1 MLETICDIMVDAYK
15 RNWITSRDGN
25 VSIRHHDR
33 DHFYI
38 TPSGVRKQT
47 LQPDQFKKIKLV
59 DTISATP
66 PFLTESWQDEFYTD
80 ISARLKPSGEI
91 PLHFGLQKKMGQ
103 HNNDVRVVVH
113 VHPTYCIAAMHAG
126 IDLSTI
132 SDAFPEL
139 NRYTKVAPNVGD
151 VPPISQELADNCFEK
166 LELDNHGN
174 IAYDIVGIKGHG
186 VVAIDTSP
194 WRAYEHIERLEHI
207 CKIVLAS
214 GKHVTHSSK
223 SSSN

>member
-1 MLETICDIMVDAYK
+1 MLETCCDILVDAYK

-25 VSIRHHDR
+25 ISIRHHDR

-47 LQPDQFKKIKLV
+47 MQPDQFKKINII
-59 DTISATP
+59 DSISATP
-66 PFLTESWQDEFYTD
+66 PFLTKSWQEEYYTD
-80 ISARLKPSGEI
+80 ISANLKPSGEL
-91 PLHFGLQKKMGQ
+91 PLHFGLQREMGQ
-103 HNNDVRVVVH
+103 HKDDVRVVVH

-132 SDAFPEL
+132 SNSFPEL
-139 NRYTKVAPNVGD
+139 NRYTRVAPNVGD
-151 VPPISQELADNCFEK
+151 VAPISQELADACHSN
-166 LELDNHGN
+166 LGLDQEGN
-174 IAYDIVGIKGHG
+174 IKFDIVGIKGHG
-186 VVAIDTSP
+186 VVAIDVTP

-214 GKHVTHSSK
+214 GKHK
-223 SSSN
+223 

>member
-47 LQPDQFKKIKLV
+47 LQPDQFKKIGFSRGSH
-59 DTISATP
+59 ITP
-66 PFLTESWQDEFYTD
+66 VPVYLPYTD
-80 ISARLKPSGEI
+80 ISSALEPSGEL
-91 PLHFGLQKKMGQ
+91 PLHFGLQKNMGQ
-103 HNNDVRVVVH
+103 HSHDVRVVVH
-113 VHPTYCIAAMHAG
+113 LHPTYCVAAMHRG
-126 IDLSTI
+126 IELATL
-132 SDAFPEL
+132 AREFPEL
-139 NRYTKVAPNVGD
+139 SRYTKVAYNVGD
-151 VPPISQELADNCFEK
+151 VPPISQELADQCHHN
-166 LELDNHGN
+166 LELDDQGN

-194 WRAYEHIERLEHI
+194 WRAYEHIERLEHVAR
-207 CKIVLAS
+207 IVLAS
-214 GKHVTHSSK
+214 G
-223 SSSN
+223 NY

>member
-1 MLETICDIMVDAYK
+1 MLETICDTLVEAYR

-47 LQPDQFKKIKLV
+47 LQPDQFKKIKIL
-59 DTISATP
+59 SNLEWREEP
-66 PFLTESWQDEFYTD
+66 YSD
-80 ISARLKPSGEI
+80 ISANLKPSGEL

-103 HNNDVRVVVH
+103 HSNDVRVVVH
-113 VHPTYCIAAMHAG
+113 LHPTYCVAAMHAG

-132 SDAFPEL
+132 VDDFPEL
-139 NRYTKVAPNVGD
+139 SRYTKVAKNVGD
-151 VPPISQELADNCFEK
+151 VPPISQELADRCHENLWLQKDGTIGF
-166 LELDNHGN
+166 
-174 IAYDIVGIKGHG
+174 DIVGIKGHG

-194 WRAYEHIERLEHI
+194 WRAFEHIERLEHI
-207 CKIVLAS
+207 CQIVLAS
-214 GKHVTHSSK
+214 GKY
-223 SSSN
+223 

>member
-1 MLETICDIMVDAYK
+1 MVDAYK

-47 LQPDQFKKIKLV
+47 LQPDQFKKIRIVGSMLWEEQ
-59 DTISATP
+59 P
-66 PFLTESWQDEFYTD
+66 YTD
-80 ISARLKPSGEI
+80 ISATLKPSGEL
-91 PLHFGLQKKMGQ
+91 PLHLGLQRKMGQ
-103 HNNDVRVVVH
+103 HRDEVRVVVH

-126 IDLSTI
+126 IDLSTV

-151 VPPISQELADNCFEK
+151 VPPISQELADRCHENLK
-166 LELDNHGN
+166 LDKDGN

-214 GKHVTHSSK
+214 GNYGK
-223 SSSN
+223 

>member
-47 LQPDQFKKIKLV
+47 LQPDQFKKIKIV
-59 DTISATP
+59 DHINPTP
-66 PFLTESWQDEFYTD
+66 PFLTKSWEEEFYTD
-80 ISARLKPSGEI
+80 ISANLKPSGEI
-91 PLHFGLQKKMGQ
+91 PLHFGLQREMGQ
-103 HNNDVRVVVH
+103 HSGEVRVVVH

-126 IDLSTI
+126 IDLGTI
-132 SDAFPEL
+132 SNAFPEL

-151 VPPISQELADNCFEK
+151 VAPISQELADECHKNLK
-166 LELDNHGN
+166 LDKQGN

-186 VVAIDTSP
+186 VVAIDTTP
-194 WRAYEHIERLEHI
+194 WRAFEHIERLEHI

-214 GKHVTHSSK
+214 GNYK
-223 SSSN
+223 

>member
-1 MLETICDIMVDAYK
+1 MVDAYK

-47 LQPDQFKKIKLV
+47 LQPDQFKKIKVQQSINSGVGSPSL
-59 DTISATP
+59 SYGW
-66 PFLTESWQDEFYTD
+66 EEMEYTD
-80 ISARLKPSGEI
+80 ISRNLVPSGEI
-91 PLHFGLQKKMGQ
+91 PLHFGLQKELGQ
-103 HNNDVRVVVH
+103 HKDEVRVVVH

-126 IDLSTI
+126 IDLGAI
-132 SDAFPEL
+132 SSSFPEL
-139 NRYTKVAPNVGD
+139 NRYTRVAPNVGD
-151 VPPISQELADNCFEK
+151 VAPISQELADRCHNS
-166 LELDNHGN
+166 LQLDRDGN
-174 IAYDIVGIKGHG
+174 VAYDIVGIKGHG

-207 CKIVLAS
+207 ARIVLAS
-214 GKHVTHSSK
+214 G
-223 SSSN
+223 NY

>member
-1 MLETICDIMVDAYK
+1 MLETICEVLEDAYK

-47 LQPDQFKKIKLV
+47 LQPDQFKKIAFSKVNDNWL
-59 DTISATP
+59 DLP
-66 PFLTESWQDEFYTD
+66 YTD
-80 ISARLKPSGEI
+80 ISANLKPSGEI
-91 PLHFGLQKKMGQ
+91 PLHFGLQRNMGQ
-103 HNNDVRVVVH
+103 HSNDVRVVVH

-132 SDAFPEL
+132 SAAFPEL

-151 VPPISQELADNCFEK
+151 VPPISQELANECFEK
-166 LELDNHGN
+166 LELDDRGN
-174 IAYDIVGIKGHG
+174 IAYNIVGIKGHG

-214 GKHVTHSSK
+214 GKY
-223 SSSN
+223 

>member
-1 MLETICDIMVDAYK
+1 MVEAYR

-47 LQPDQFKKIKLV
+47 MQPDQFKKIGIVYQPVERWNAIELPY
-59 DTISATP
+59 S
-66 PFLTESWQDEFYTD
+66 D
-80 ISARLKPSGEI
+80 ISANLKPSGEL

-103 HNNDVRVVVH
+103 HNTDVRVVMH
-113 VHPTYCIAAMHAG
+113 FHPTYCVAAMHAG

-132 SDAFPEL
+132 VNNFPEL
-139 NRYTKVAPNVGD
+139 SRYTKVAPNVGD
-151 VPPISQELADNCFEK
+151 VPPISQELADACHHN
-166 LELDNHGN
+166 LELDFDGS

-194 WRAYEHIERLEHI
+194 WRAFEHIERLEHI
-207 CKIVLAS
+207 CQIVLAS
-214 GKHVTHSSK
+214 GKY
-223 SSSN
+223 

>member
-1 MLETICDIMVDAYK
+1 MLETICDTLVEAYR

-47 LQPDQFKKIKLV
+47 LQPDQFKKIKINRAIRSGWGTANFIYAPEEV
-59 DTISATP
+59 A
-66 PFLTESWQDEFYTD
+66 YTD
-80 ISARLKPSGEI
+80 ISSALKPSGEL
-91 PLHFGLQKKMGQ
+91 PLHFGLQKEMGQ
-103 HNNDVRVVVH
+103 HSDDVRVVVH
-113 VHPTYCIAAMHAG
+113 LHPTYCVAAMHCG
-126 IDLSTI
+126 IELS
-132 SDAFPEL
+132 SLANDFPEL
-139 NRYTKVAPNVGD
+139 SRYTKVAPNVGD
-151 VPPISQELADNCFEK
+151 VPPISQELADQCHKN
-166 LELDNHGN
+166 LQLDPNGN

-194 WRAYEHIERLEHI
+194 WRAFEHIERLEHI

-214 GKHVTHSSK
+214 KGLMQL
-223 SSSN
+223 

>member
-1 MLETICDIMVDAYK
+1 MLETICDTLVEAYR

-47 LQPDQFKKIKLV
+47 LQPDQFKKIGLANSIYSKYCVELPY
-59 DTISATP
+59 S
-66 PFLTESWQDEFYTD
+66 D
-80 ISARLKPSGEI
+80 ISAKLKPSGEL
-91 PLHFGLQKKMGQ
+91 PLHFGLQRAMGQ
-103 HNNDVRVVVH
+103 HSNDVRVVVH
-113 VHPTYCIAAMHAG
+113 LHPTYCIAAMHAG

-151 VPPISQELADNCFEK
+151 VPPISQELADRCHENLK
-166 LELDNHGN
+166 LDKNGN

-194 WRAYEHIERLEHI
+194 WRAFEHIERLEHI
-207 CKIVLAS
+207 CQIVLAS
-214 GKHVTHSSK
+214 GKY
-223 SSSN
+223 

>member
-1 MLETICDIMVDAYK
+1 MLETICDTLVEAYR

-59 DTISATP
+59 DVISAVP
-66 PFLTESWQDEFYTD
+66 PFLEKGWEEEYYTD
-80 ISARLKPSGEI
+80 ISTNLRPSGEI
-91 PLHFGLQKKMGQ
+91 PLHFGLQRAMGQ
-103 HNNDVRVVVH
+103 HSTDVRVVMH
-113 VHPTYCIAAMHAG
+113 LHPTYCVAAMHAG
-126 IDLSTI
+126 IDLSTVVNQ
-132 SDAFPEL
+132 FPEL
-139 NRYTKVAPNVGD
+139 SRYTRVAPNVGD
-151 VPPISQELADNCFEK
+151 VPPISQELADRCHENLK
-166 LELDNHGN
+166 LDDRGN

-194 WRAYEHIERLEHI
+194 WRAFEHIERLEHI
-207 CKIVLAS
+207 CQIVLAS
-214 GKHVTHSSK
+214 GKY
-223 SSSN
+223 

>member
-47 LQPDQFKKIKLV
+47 LQPDQFKKIGILHQPI
-59 DTISATP
+59 DRWNWADLPYS
-66 PFLTESWQDEFYTD
+66 D
-80 ISARLKPSGEI
+80 ISKNLRPSGEL
-91 PLHFGLQKKMGQ
+91 PLHFGLQKMMGQ
-103 HNNDVRVVVH
+103 HNDDVRVVVH

-126 IDLSTI
+126 IDLGTI
-132 SDAFPEL
+132 SSAFPEL
-139 NRYTKVAPNVGD
+139 NRYTRVAPNVGD
-151 VPPISQELADNCFEK
+151 VPPISQELADQCHK
-166 LELDNHGN
+166 MLQLDNAGN

-214 GKHVTHSSK
+214 GKY
-223 SSSN
+223 

>member
-1 MLETICDIMVDAYK
+1 MLETCCDILVDAYK

-25 VSIRHHDR
+25 ISIRHHDR

-38 TPSGVRKQT
+38 TPTGVRKQNM
-47 LQPDQFKKIKLV
+47 QPEMFKKISV
-59 DTISATP
+59 TRTINSGMGSAV
-66 PFLTESWQDEFYTD
+66 FDYHWSVIEQDD
-80 ISARLKPSGEI
+80 LSGNLKPSGEM
-91 PLHFGLQKKMGQ
+91 PLHFGLQRELGQ
-103 HNNDVRVVVH
+103 HKDDVRVVVH

-139 NRYTKVAPNVGD
+139 NRYTRVAPNVGD
-151 VPPISQELADNCFEK
+151 VPPISQELGDACHRN
-166 LELDNHGN
+166 LGLDRDGN
-174 IAYDIVGIKGHG
+174 IKFDIVGIKGHG
-186 VVAIDTSP
+186 VVAIDVTP

-214 GKHVTHSSK
+214 GKYK
-223 SSSN
+223 